1 MGNRVGVAPGVGFS
15 SEMFS
20 GARGK
25 VELGTASELQATE
38 TDTNAKVKTNEI
50 TLRRIGPAMPPYL
63 SLLPELMSTMLGLS
77 PSAVLTSLKIAAK
90 PG

>member
-1 MGNRVGVAPGVGFS
+1 MGTRVGVALGVSVS

-20 GARGK
+20 GARVK
-25 VELGTASELQATE
+25 VEVGTASELHATE

-63 SLLPELMSTMLGLS
+63 NLLTELMSTMLGLP
-77 PSAVLTSLKIAAK
+77 PSAVLTSLKITVK

>member
-1 MGNRVGVAPGVGFS
+1 MGTRLGVALGVGFS

-20 GARGK
+20 GTRGK

-38 TDTNAKVKTNEI
+38 TDTNNRVKTNEI

-63 SLLPELMSTMLGLS
+63 NLLTELMSTMLGLS
-77 PSAVLTSLKIAAK
+77 PFAVLTSLKNAAK
-90 PG
+90 SG